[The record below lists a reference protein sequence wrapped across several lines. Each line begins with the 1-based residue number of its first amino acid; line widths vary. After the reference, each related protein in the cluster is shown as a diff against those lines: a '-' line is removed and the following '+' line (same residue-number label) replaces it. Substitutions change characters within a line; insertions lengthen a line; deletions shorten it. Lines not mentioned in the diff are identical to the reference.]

1 MGFERYRIGDL
12 LLDAGTQEVTR
23 NGESVPVPR
32 LSFRLLLSLARHA
45 PNVVSTQKL
54 EEEVWSGLVVDKGTI
69 NKRVLLLRKALG
81 EDRGQGPYITVIR
94 GSGYRMDI
102 PVTRIAS
109 GPDQPESATKDQT
122 SLYQRSSGVVRTAS
136 YWLLGVVAVLALY
149 QGVRN
154 TSQEPADAGLQ
165 PKRIAATQ
173 AVVVYERQSVAVLPF
188 VDLSGSTNH
197 QFMGDGLAEE
207 IINLLAGMDG
217 LKVAARTSSFAF
229 RETSLTAME
238 IAQELKVGTILEGS
252 IRLEAEDI
260 HVSAQLIDTSTG
272 YHIWSKTYDR
282 TLEQVFGVQDDI
294 AINIAEALK
303 LTLDESQ
310 RPDSGK
316 DTTHDIEAFSMYLK
330 GRQLMNDR
338 IQLRT
343 EGLKKALGLFRQAV
357 QRDQK
362 FARAHAGIA
371 AVYWLLTAYDLSLD
385 REPYFE
391 QAEASAQYALEID
404 PNSTDAMGVLAS
416 IYAARG
422 DIEKAVMMFNQIRE
436 IGSNDSNIVHWEAML
451 QMRLGYFSGIINE
464 LEETYRRDPLNQH
477 IGWSLAA
484 ALNFSGRPDEA
495 AKILVE
501 LDDFAYR
508 DHSLGLTSI
517 YTGDYQQAR
526 GYLRDARLRS
536 GVLPA
541 YYADKLIDALE
552 DPNGPDE
559 CARMIMNAATRGDLD
574 ELVNFE
580 ALLILGSPRAF
591 ELEIDPL
598 SIAKT
603 QILTQVWNNWGV
615 ALRQDPRFKAWLQQL
630 GYAEFW
636 RKYGWPDRCRPTS
649 LDDFECN

>member
-154 TSQEPADAGLQ
+154 TSQEPADAGPQ

-260 HVSAQLIDTSTG
+260 HVSAQLIDTRTG

>member
-1 MGFERYRIGDL
+1 VGIERYRIGDL

-154 TSQEPADAGLQ
+154 TSQELADAGLQ

-371 AVYWLLTAYDLSLD
+371 AVYWLLTAYDSSLD

-484 ALNFSGRPDEA
+484 ALNFSGRPEEA